1 MVSES
6 TMRMYEAQ
14 LRAFFKKS
22 KYSPDDDFLKDH
34 KAVIKEVHSFYA
46 SLHSVKN
53 TLNSLVIYGRSI
65 KYSDKY
71 LAFYSIEI
79 DRISELLKN
88 QTYTNEKTEK
98 QRENWIELDELEKI
112 LEQLRD
118 DIPAKIAT
126 YKSYKIFMRY
136 MALFLMLRF
145 PRRNDYVHM
154 KIQTNDKNTSDPETN
169 YLIFDREIRRSFFV
183 FNNYKTFNKYGSQ
196 KFPVPDVVHAFF
208 KKYVSTITANSKDG
222 FLFIKSNEEKMNTNE
237 FTKFFINFMTEK
249 TGKKIGTTM
258 MRHII
263 ISDKFKVDK
272 DELREREDLAN
283 VMGHSVI
290 QQMTYSKS

>member
-34 KAVIKEVHSFYA
+34 KVVIKEVHSFYA

-53 TLNSLVIYGRSI
+53 TLNALVIYGRSI
-65 KYSDKY
+65 KYSDKF

-88 QTYTNEKTEK
+88 QTYTNEKTDK
-98 QRENWIELDELEKI
+98 QRDNWIELDELEKI

-169 YLIFDREIRRSFFV
+169 YFIFDREIRRSFFV

-196 KFPVPDVVHAFF
+196 KFPVPEAVHAFF

-222 FLFIKSNEEKMNTNE
+222 FLFIKSNEQKMNTNE
-237 FTKFFINFMTEK
+237 FTKFFINFMSEK

-272 DELREREDLAN
+272 DELREREELATA
-283 VMGHSVI
+283 MGHSVI
-290 QQMTYSKS
+290 QQMTYGKV

>member
-34 KAVIKEVHSFYA
+34 KEVIKEVRSFYA

-53 TLNSLVIYGRSI
+53 VLNAILIYGRSL

-79 DRISELLKN
+79 DKIAEQLKN
-88 QTYTNEKTEK
+88 ETMTNVKTEK
-98 QRENWIELDELEKI
+98 QQENWMNMDELEKI
-112 LEQLRD
+112 LENLRD
-118 DIPAKIAT
+118 DIPAKINS
-126 YKSYKIFMRY
+126 YKSYRIFMRF

-154 KIQTNDKNTSDPETN
+154 KLQGHEKNTDDPLTN
-169 YLIFDREIRRSFFV
+169 YIVFDREIRRSYFI
-183 FNNYKTFNKYGSQ
+183 FNNYKTFSRYGSQ
-196 KFPVPDVVHAFF
+196 KFPIPDTVHAFF
-208 KKYVSTITANSKDG
+208 KKYISIILANSKDG
-222 FLFIKSNEEKMNTNE
+222 FLFIKSDESKMNTNE
-237 FTKFFINFMTEK
+237 FTKFFIQFMTEK

-263 ISDKFKVDK
+263 ISDKFKMDAN
-272 DELREREDLAN
+272 ELKERNELAQA
-283 VMGHSVI
+283 MGHSVS
-290 QQMTYSKS
+290 QQLTYGKA

>member
-53 TLNSLVIYGRSI
+53 TLNALVIYGRSI
-65 KYSDKY
+65 KYLDKF

-88 QTYTNEKTEK
+88 QTYTNEKTDK

-118 DIPAKIAT
+118 DIPAKIST

-136 MALFLMLRF
+136 MALFLMLKF

-196 KFPVPDVVHAFF
+196 KFPVPEPVHAFF
-208 KKYVSTITANSKDG
+208 KKYLSTILANSKEG

-249 TGKKIGTTM
+249 TGKKVGTTM

-272 DELREREDLAN
+272 DELREREELATA
-283 VMGHSVI
+283 MGHSI
-290 QQMTYSKS
+290 SQQMTYGKV